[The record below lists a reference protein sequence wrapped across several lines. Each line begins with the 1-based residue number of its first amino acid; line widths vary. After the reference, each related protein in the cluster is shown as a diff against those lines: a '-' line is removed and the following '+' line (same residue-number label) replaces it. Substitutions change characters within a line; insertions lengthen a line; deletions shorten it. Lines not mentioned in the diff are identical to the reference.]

1 VSFSSTEFIKKT
13 LEIRLSVKYYLDVI
27 STSVASG
34 AVACENLGTVLK
46 IGGEGSGGDRHNSDN
61 NGSGDL
67 R

>member
-1 VSFSSTEFIKKT
+1 
-13 LEIRLSVKYYLDVI
+13 LEIRLSVKHYLLVLDDVV

-34 AVACENLGTVLK
+34 TVACENLGTVLK